1 MIDQKK
7 NLIIF
12 MPYIDI
18 GGVEKN
24 LFIIS
29 NYLSTIIK
37 NIKVV
42 TISNI
47 HKKNFNKNI
56 KLIFPKK
63 NYSKTLFKRIKYL
76 ICLFELFKYLKKNQ
90 NSVVL
95 SFQANIYCII
105 ICKLLKIKIIIR
117 NNSSPDGWGHNLVKK
132 FIYKKII
139 SQADEVIV
147 NSQDFKNQIQGR
159 FHVNAKCIYNPL
171 DISDI
176 KKKSKIK
183 IHDKFFKDEL
193 RIINVGRLTDQ
204 KDQLTLLKAI
214 KNINKRIKIKLMI
227 IGDGEEKKNLVD
239 YIIKNNLRN
248 IVKIKSFIKN
258 PYPYILKSE
267 LFILTSK
274 YEGLPNVL
282 LEASALNK
290 FIISTNCPTGP
301 KEILNNGK
309 GGFLINVGDY
319 KKLTKKIIYYYE
331 NRKNLKKKIIH
342 NYKNL
347 KRFDS
352 QTNLLKYLKV
362 VLPYLKN

>member
-12 MPYIDI
+12 MPYINI

-139 SQADEVIV
+139 SHADEVIV

-204 KDQLTLLKAI
+204 KDQLTLLKAV
-214 KNINKRIKIKLMI
+214 NRIKDKIKFNLLI
-227 IGDGEEKKNLVD
+227 VGKGIERKKLLK
-239 YIIKNNLRN
+239 YIAENNLSKQVQLIN
-248 IVKIKSFIKN
+248 FQSNPFNLIKSSDI
-258 PYPYILKSE
+258 
-267 LFILTSK
+267 FILSSL

-282 LEASALNK
+282 LESQVLKK
-290 FIISTNCPTGP
+290 FIISSNCPTGP
-301 KEILNNGK
+301 REILLNGK
-309 GGFLINVGDY
+309 AGFLFNVGDY
-319 KKLTKKIIYYYE
+319 KKLSNLILYYSKNKKSLSKKILIGYKHLVRFDYK
-331 NRKNLKKKIIH
+331 KNLV
-342 NYKNL
+342 
-347 KRFDS
+347 
-352 QTNLLKYLKV
+352 KYLNAINS
-362 VLPYLKN
+362 LL